1 MKEEYNKNFVSKSK
15 EETSAKPLSK
25 VKQMEIILD
34 ELCTK
39 NGLTYT
45 KVKPQRCTIMFVKH

>member
-1 MKEEYNKNFVSKSK
+1 MELKGKTSKQS
-15 EETSAKPLSK
+15 LSK
-25 VKQMEIILD
+25 VKQMEEILD

-45 KVKPQRCTIMFVKH
+45 KVKPQNFTTIFVKN